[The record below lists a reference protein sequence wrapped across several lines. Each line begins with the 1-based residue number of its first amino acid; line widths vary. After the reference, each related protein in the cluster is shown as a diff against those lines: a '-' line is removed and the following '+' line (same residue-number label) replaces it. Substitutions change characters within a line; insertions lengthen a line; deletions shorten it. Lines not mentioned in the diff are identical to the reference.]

1 MDAEGDGIVVKRT
14 AFSAGDG
21 ESSDVRRNSRL
32 RENAREDAQ
41 GRTVRLP
48 AAAPFRFAVNRDYL
62 ARSPNECL
70 WRVRDGRVIRAI
82 DAAGETVVVEVAAGG
97 PGGVPEAGSGATDRE
112 NGGSG
117 PGFPEAAP
125 GRAADAEDVG
135 VVVRFLEAADG
146 AVPSP
151 RARAAAADFV
161 REWLDLDRDLT
172 PFYETAR
179 RDPLLAPVVER
190 FRGLRLVGIPDLFE
204 ALAWSVIGQ
213 QINMAYAYTLK
224 RRFVE
229 RFGRRVTAGGETLWL
244 FPGPERIAS
253 LEAADLQGMGLSAR
267 KGEYLI
273 HIARLIAE
281 GRLSKEKLR
290 EAGRTGGRDAAGK
303 LLCAIRGIGPWTAHY
318 ALMFCLRFPD
328 AFPIDDVGLHN
339 AVKTAAGLD
348 RKPTKA
354 ELRRLADGWAGWEAY
369 ATFYLWR
376 LLY

>member
-1 MDAEGDGIVVKRT
+1 MEKRT
-14 AFSAGDG
+14 AFRAAFSAGDG
-21 ESSDVRRNSRL
+21 ESFGVRRDL
-32 RENAREDAQ
+32 RPQETVPADGAD
-41 GRTVRLP
+41 GCAVRLP

-82 DAAGETVVVEVAAGG
+82 AAGGETVVVEVAGDAPAG
-97 PGGVPEAGSGATDRE
+97 E
-112 NGGSG
+112 NGVNGAG
-117 PGFPEAAP
+117 NNAVCPEAAS
-125 GRAADAEDVG
+125 GSAADAEEGG
-135 VVVRFLEAADG
+135 VIVCFRQTDDG
-146 AVPSP
+146 AAPSP
-151 RARAAAADFV
+151 RARAAAVDFV

-172 PFYETAR
+172 PFYEMAR
-179 RDPLLAPVVER
+179 RDPLLGPVVGR

-213 QINMAYAYTLK
+213 QINMSYAYTLK

-229 RFGRRVTAGGETLWL
+229 RFGRRVTAEGETLWL
-244 FPGPERIAS
+244 FPEPERIAS

-281 GRLSKEKLR
+281 GRLSKEKLQ
-290 EAGRTGGRDAAGK
+290 EAGRAGGRDAACN
-303 LLCAIRGIGPWTAHY
+303 LLCDIRGVGPWTAHY

-328 AFPIDDVGLHN
+328 AFPVDDVGLHL
-339 AVKTAAGLD
+339 AVKTAAGMD

-354 ELRRLADGWAGWEAY
+354 ELRRLAEGWAGWEAY